1 MKRENLNKAIELGE
15 ELKSLEMCRDLI
27 YGGSK
32 VNVMNYHGEQF
43 YLPTTD
49 LNMRARIIAAI
60 KTRIEEINKE
70 IEEL

>member
-1 MKRENLNKAIELGE
+1 MRIIGLTSKKEITLLTQINMKR
-15 ELKSLEMCRDLI
+15 D
-27 YGGSK
+27 
-32 VNVMNYHGEQF
+32 GEQF

>member
-1 MKRENLNKAIELGE
+1 MRIIGLT
-15 ELKSLEMCRDLI
+15 
-27 YGGSK
+27 SK
-32 VNVMNYHGEQF
+32 KEITLLTQINNHGEQF